1 MTVKLSD
8 ECRHQLFE
16 QLTVCGYST
25 HKLGDELGLSRRTI
39 SDWKRG
45 KYNIEQA
52 SFVKLI
58 ELACVDIEELHYQII
73 DPAKQRLLAS
83 SLGGKAKWKKYGSIG
98 TIEDRRKGG
107 QASYRNRHKNQEDI
121 FARTKIKK
129 HQKTVALAEFIGVCM
144 GDGSITNY
152 QVTISLNSE
161 DDKEYISY
169 VSECVKELF
178 GLKVKLQK
186 RTKKKCTNIV
196 VSSVELV
203 ELLMSYGLPKGDKI
217 RANLDIPDW
226 ILQNREYTIACLRG
240 LFDTDGCIYLETHK
254 RKSGVYSYPRLS
266 FVSAS
271 EPLRQSVCDAYSDL
285 EMSGKIRMNRS
296 VTIER
301 FTDIEK
307 YFKIV
312 GSSNDKHIRR
322 FAQFGGV
329 A

>member
-1 MTVKLSD
+1 MFD
-8 ECRHQLFE
+8 QL
-16 QLTVCGYST
+16 LACGYNT
-25 HKLGDELGLSRRTI
+25 EKIGQKLGLSRRTI

-45 KYNIEQA
+45 KYNIEQV
-52 SFVKLI
+52 SFLKL
-58 ELACVDIEELHYQII
+58 VDLTDIAIQDLHYEII
-73 DPAKQRLLAS
+73 DPDKQRLFAS
-83 SLGGKAKWKKYGSIG
+83 SLGGKAKWKKYRSIG

-107 QASYRNRHKNQEDI
+107 HTSYRNRYKDQDDI

-129 HQKTVALAEFIGVCM
+129 HQKSVTLAEFIGICM

-186 RTKKKCTNIV
+186 RTKKKCMNV
-196 VSSVELV
+196 VISSVELV
-203 ELLMSYGLPKGDKI
+203 ELLMGYGLPKGDKI

-226 ILQNREYTIACLRG
+226 ILRNRDYTIACLRG

-254 RKSGVYSYPRLS
+254 RKSGAYSYPRLS

-271 EPLRQSVCDAYSDL
+271 EPLRQSVCDAYNDL
-285 EMSGKIRMNRS
+285 EITGKIRMNRS
-296 VTIER
+296 VNIER
-301 FTDIEK
+301 FTDVEK

-312 GSSNDKHIRR
+312 GSSNDKHLRR
-322 FAQFGGV
+322 FAQFGRVG
-329 A
+329 